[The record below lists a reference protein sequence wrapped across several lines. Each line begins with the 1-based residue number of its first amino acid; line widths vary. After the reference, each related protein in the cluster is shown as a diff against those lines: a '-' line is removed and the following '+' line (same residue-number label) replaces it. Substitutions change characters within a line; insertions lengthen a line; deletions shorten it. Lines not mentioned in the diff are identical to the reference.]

1 MFNTIIF
8 CERVVGI
15 VSLVS
20 NSLKLVDTVV
30 RMIDKR
36 RSGKT
41 SRKILKT
48 IKKIN
53 RMSRLPYEERID
65 SELDIAYLELNELL
79 LSLDK
84 ENESSQI

>member
-1 MFNTIIF
+1 MFNPFIF
-8 CERVVGI
+8 CESTVGV

-20 NSLKLVDTVV
+20 NSLKLVDTIV

-36 RSGKT
+36 RSGRTTK
-41 SRKILKT
+41 KILKT

-65 SELDIAYLELNELL
+65 SELDLAYLQLNELL
-79 LSLDK
+79 LRLDK
-84 ENESSQI
+84 ENESSTF

>member
-1 MFNTIIF
+1 MFNPVIF
-8 CERVVGI
+8 CESIVGV

-20 NSLKLVDTVV
+20 NSLKLVDTIVK
-30 RMIDKR
+30 MIDKR

-41 SRKILKT
+41 TKKILKT

-65 SELDIAYLELNELL
+65 SELDLAYLELNELL
-79 LSLDK
+79 LRLDK
-84 ENESSQI
+84 ENESSTF

>member
-1 MFNTIIF
+1 MFNPVIF
-8 CERVVGI
+8 CESIVGV

-30 RMIDKR
+30 RMIDRK

-41 SRKILKT
+41 SREILKT

-65 SELDIAYLELNELL
+65 SELDLAYLELNELL
-79 LSLDK
+79 LRLDK
-84 ENESSQI
+84 ENESSTF

>member
-1 MFNTIIF
+1 MFNPVIF
-8 CERVVGI
+8 CGSAMGV

-30 RMIDKR
+30 RMIDRK
-36 RSGKT
+36 RSGRT

-65 SELDIAYLELNELL
+65 SELDLAYLELNELL
-79 LSLDK
+79 LRLDK
-84 ENESSQI
+84 ENESSSL